1 MKIVFC
7 FSCFR
12 SEIRKIMV
20 LKFELLTFR
29 RPPIKF
35 LFFCSKFQNGGKKSC
50 FFVGKKSICFLR
62 IFSQNE
68 SRVFS
73 LRSAPTL
80 KFPFSVVFLS
90 LQIRQVVL
98 RKRTVRQR
106 FYHKLQNR
114 LFFLLCLVLK
124 YGYRLNNDFSYYK
137 IPYLAF

>member
-1 MKIVFC
+1 MFRNTFTLNSKSRKLVSNCRSEEIT
-7 FSCFR
+7 FSFLFFLSVLQSKRENSLLFFLFR

-73 LRSAPTL
+73 LRSSPTF
-80 KFPFSVVFLS
+80 KFPFSVVMVVTGIKSRFLFLS
-90 LQIRQVVL
+90 
-98 RKRTVRQR
+98 
-106 FYHKLQNR
+106 
-114 LFFLLCLVLK
+114 FL
-124 YGYRLNNDFSYYK
+124 
-137 IPYLAF
+137 P